1 MTEILSQYWQ
11 IIFLFF
17 IIALLYSSV
26 GFGGGSSYLAIL
38 TLFDLKFGFLRA
50 ASLLCNI
57 VVVSNGSFQFY
68 RKGLLDFKR
77 MFPLV
82 CASIPMA
89 FLGGKVPIKE
99 HTFFIVLGITLL
111 IAAVFIW
118 FQDAIPKI
126 SAFEK
131 TNEIWLNIVIGGLIG
146 FLSGLVGI
154 GGGIFLS
161 PLLYLLKWDEP
172 KKIAATASFFILV
185 NSIAGLLGQ
194 MNSSFFKMNWNLVY
208 LLMLSVSLGGFFG
221 SYLVTQK
228 LSSTL
233 IRKGT
238 ALLIAYV
245 SYTVLSKY
253 I

>member
-68 RKGLLDFKR
+68 RKGLLDFRR

-99 HTFFIVLGITLL
+99 HTFFILLGITLL

-118 FQDAIPKI
+118 FQGAIPKI

-131 TNEIWLNIVIGGLIG
+131 TNKIWLNIVIGGLIG

-233 IRKGT
+233 IRKAT